1 MNTYTKALAIM
12 QELECLEK
20 AFHGIESKYN
30 PGIDGQDTFRLTYIY
45 KSMRGGQWH
54 ICDMETMK
62 YIGEILVHH
71 DIEIRK
77 ELTERISELKKQMKE
92 L

>member
-20 AFHGIESKYN
+20 AFHEIESKYN
-30 PGIDGQDTFRLTYIY
+30 PGIDDQDTFRLTYIY

-54 ICDMETMK
+54 ICDMEAMK
-62 YIGEILVHH
+62 YISEILERH
-71 DIEIRK
+71 DNEIRR
-77 ELTERISELKKQMKE
+77 ELAERIFELKKQMKE